1 MLRLNPTH
9 ILYVESTQPNSYI
22 ICWEYPTQL
31 IYYMFRV
38 LNPACILYVLNSTQI
53 SYVQSTQPNSN
64 IICSEYSIQ
73 LTYYMFRVLNPAHIL
88 YIQSTQPSSHIIC
101 SEYST
106 QPRYFILRL
115 NPTKV
120 SDSYYSIKSL
130 YLIYSDLDI
139 YLFLDLLFFIQ
150 TWRWA
155 VDPFTKESYEP
166 NQRGFAIFAAH

>member
-1 MLRLNPTH
+1 MLRVPNPTH
-9 ILYVESTQPNSYI
+9 ILYV
-22 ICWEYPTQL
+22 
-31 IYYMFRV
+31 
-38 LNPACILYVLNSTQI
+38 
-53 SYVQSTQPNSN
+53 QSTQPSLH
-64 IICSEYSIQ
+64 IICSEYSTQ
-73 LTYYMFRVLNPAHIL
+73 LKYHMFRVLNPAHIL
-88 YIQSTQPSSHIIC
+88 YVQSTQPSSHIIC

-139 YLFLDLLFFIQ
+139 YLFLDLLSFIQ

>member
-22 ICWEYPTQL
+22 ICWEYSTQL
-31 IYYMFRV
+31 LYYMLRV
-38 LNPACILYVLNSTQI
+38 PNPTHIL
-53 SYVQSTQPNSN
+53 YVQSTQPSLHIICSQLNSN
-64 IICSEYSIQ
+64 IICSEYSTQ
-73 LTYYMFRVLNPAHIL
+73 LKYHMFRVLNPAHIL
-88 YIQSTQPSSHIIC
+88 YVQSTQPSSHIIC

>member
-1 MLRLNPTH
+1 
-9 ILYVESTQPNSYI
+9 
-22 ICWEYPTQL
+22 
-31 IYYMFRV
+31 MFRV

-88 YIQSTQPSSHIIC
+88 YVQNTQPHILYVQSTQPSSHIIC

-150 TWRWA
+150 T
-155 VDPFTKESYEP
+155 
-166 NQRGFAIFAAH
+166 

>member
-1 MLRLNPTH
+1 MLRVLNPTL

-22 ICWEYPTQL
+22 ICSEYSTQL
-31 IYYMFRV
+31 AYYMF
-38 LNPACILYVLNSTQI
+38 STQLK
-53 SYVQSTQPNSN
+53 YH
-64 IICSEYSIQ
+64 
-73 LTYYMFRVLNPAHIL
+73 MFRVLNPAHIL
-88 YIQSTQPSSHIIC
+88 YVQSTQPSSHIIC

-150 TWRWA
+150 T
-155 VDPFTKESYEP
+155 
-166 NQRGFAIFAAH
+166 

>member
-1 MLRLNPTH
+1 
-9 ILYVESTQPNSYI
+9 
-22 ICWEYPTQL
+22 
-31 IYYMFRV
+31 MFRV

-150 TWRWA
+150 T
-155 VDPFTKESYEP
+155 
-166 NQRGFAIFAAH
+166 

>member
-1 MLRLNPTH
+1 MLRVPNPTH
-9 ILYVESTQPNSYI
+9 ILYV
-22 ICWEYPTQL
+22 
-31 IYYMFRV
+31 
-38 LNPACILYVLNSTQI
+38 
-53 SYVQSTQPNSN
+53 QSTQPSLHIICSQLNSN
-64 IICSEYSIQ
+64 IICSEYSTQ
-73 LTYYMFRVLNPAHIL
+73 LKYHMFRVLNPAHIL
-88 YIQSTQPSSHIIC
+88 YVQSTQPSSHIIY

-150 TWRWA
+150 T
-155 VDPFTKESYEP
+155 
-166 NQRGFAIFAAH
+166 